1 MGIQGP
7 GVVVMTPN
15 ELKQLLVECTAMEV
29 VELLNLEDSADL
41 VNALG
46 DYIIDHAGVI
56 NDNLEAEGVI

>member
-1 MGIQGP
+1 
-7 GVVVMTPN
+7 MTPN

-29 VELLNLEDSADL
+29 VELLDLEDSADL

-46 DYIIDHAGVI
+46 DYIIEHAGVI